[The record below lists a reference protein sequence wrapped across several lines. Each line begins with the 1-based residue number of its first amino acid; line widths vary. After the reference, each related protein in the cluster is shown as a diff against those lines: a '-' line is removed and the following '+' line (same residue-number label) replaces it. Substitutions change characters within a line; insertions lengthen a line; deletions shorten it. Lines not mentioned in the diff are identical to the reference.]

1 MAAIISAQC
10 AARVAPTVSGA
21 RKSAF
26 SGKAVQARSVSLSAP
41 RAAKLTVRA
50 ADAPAK
56 AEKKEKKE
64 EEKPWTPPKLNP
76 NTPSPIFGGSTG
88 GLLRKAQVRRASVT
102 REISLSGQAHPP
114 ARRARPDYPPD
125 RARSAAELGSTRGTD
140 PFTTRRGRLRAA
152 RPAARSW
159 RRAPSPE
166 PEVARRPIVVNSNAD
181 TPRTGL

>member
-64 EEKPWTPPKLNP
+64 EEKPWTPPSS
-76 NTPSPIFGGSTG
+76 TPTPPPPSSAVPPAVSSAR
-88 GLLRKAQVRRASVT
+88 LRYD
-102 REISLSGQAHPP
+102 AHP
-114 ARRARPDYPPD
+114 
-125 RARSAAELGSTRGTD
+125 
-140 PFTTRRGRLRAA
+140 
-152 RPAARSW
+152 
-159 RRAPSPE
+159 
-166 PEVARRPIVVNSNAD
+166 
-181 TPRTGL
+181 